1 MIYNVNWLP
10 LIIGACSLNMM
21 AMLAKGL
28 AGLCLVLCLEF
39 VASTA
44 AAQTDLTEP
53 LPIEPEPAEQT
64 APANPNAPVL
74 VKEPTTKADDLP
86 EAKVKE
92 SQLTLD
98 FAAFA
103 EYTFYDTLDHYGIK
117 YHLKI
122 NCPKIDMTKRM
133 SECSGKAD
141 ITTQVDGFLA
151 KGGNIECKLQT
162 IPGEAPFD
170 VNIVRTPDDLC
181 KVKVSLSKAIME

>member
-98 FAAFA
+98 FATTA
-103 EYTFYDTLDHYGIK
+103 
-117 YHLKI
+117 
-122 NCPKIDMTKRM
+122 
-133 SECSGKAD
+133 SS
-141 ITTQVDGFLA
+141 IT
-151 KGGNIECKLQT
+151 
-162 IPGEAPFD
+162 
-170 VNIVRTPDDLC
+170 
-181 KVKVSLSKAIME
+181 